1 MGLIKF
7 DTEADNVVSGTYSQ
21 GRGPV
26 LRSDNLEV
34 TKISFGAGEGAE
46 THQHE
51 EEQVMYVLSGRLRV
65 TVGDDTFEVAEG
77 EASFHPSNVPHAVH
91 ALEDTVGLSLKNQVA
106 PIYAPTGRLDSE
118 EEDA

>member
-7 DTEADNVVSGTYSQ
+7 DSDSDNVVSGSYSQ

-34 TKISFGAGEGAE
+34 TKIAFASGEGAE
-46 THQHE
+46 THEHP

-65 TVGDDTFEVAEG
+65 TVADETFEVAEG
-77 EASFHPSNVPHAVH
+77 EASFHPSNVQHSVQ

-106 PIYAPTGRLDSE
+106 PIYEPTGRLG
-118 EEDA
+118 

>member
-7 DTEADNVVSGTYSQ
+7 DTDVDNVVSGSYSQ

-26 LRSDNLEV
+26 LRSDKLEV
-34 TKISFGAGEGAE
+34 TKIAFAAGEGAAI
-46 THQHE
+46 HKHE

-65 TVGDDTFEVAEG
+65 TVGDDTFEVVEG
-77 EASFHPSNVPHAVH
+77 EASFHPSNVPHAVR

-106 PIYAPTGRLDSE
+106 PNYEPTGRLD
-118 EEDA
+118 